1 VDAVIKV
8 GGSLAETPEVL
19 RSLCVE
25 LYQIAK
31 EYAFVVV
38 PGGGRFADAVREFDK
53 KYTLPSVVSHRMAI
67 LAMDQYGLLLSHLIP
82 ESCCFN
88 GFKEV
93 KSIKEDKKVPV
104 FLPSKLMFH
113 DDSLEASW
121 DVTSDSIA
129 AYIAH
134 RLDAERVIL
143 VTDVNGVF
151 TKDPKKFGDAK
162 LMSEVSVK
170 ELLSYTKR
178 TSVDKFLPKYLSKN
192 PIDCY
197 VVNGKHPERIKAVLS
212 GRKTI
217 CTQIVAD
224 AYTHDLKING

>member
-8 GGSLAETPEVL
+8 GGSLAENPEVL
-19 RSLCVE
+19 RALCVE
-25 LYQIAK
+25 LCHIAK
-31 EYAFVVV
+31 EYVFVVV
-38 PGGGRFADAVREFDK
+38 PGGGGFADVVRKFDK

-67 LAMDQYGLLLSHLIP
+67 LAMDQYGYLLSHLIP

-93 KSIKEDKKVPV
+93 KSIREVKKVPV

-121 DVTSDSIA
+121 DVTSDSISA
-129 AYIAH
+129 CIAH
-134 RLDAERVIL
+134 RLDAKRVIL
-143 VTDVNGVF
+143 ITDVNGVF

-162 LMSEVSVK
+162 LMSEIPVMK
-170 ELLSYTKR
+170 LLSYAGR
-178 TSVDKFLPKYLSKN
+178 TSVDKFLPKYLSQN

-224 AYTHDLKING
+224 ACV

>member
-1 VDAVIKV
+1 MDAVIKV

-19 RSLCVE
+19 RALCVE
-25 LYQIAK
+25 LCQIAK

-38 PGGGRFADAVREFDK
+38 PGGASFADAVREFDK
-53 KYTLPSVVSHRMAI
+53 KYTLPPVVSHRMAI
-67 LAMDQYGLLLSHLIP
+67 LAMDQYGLVLSHLIP
-82 ESCCFN
+82 ESCCLN

-93 KSIKEDKKVPV
+93 KSIREAKKVPV

-113 DDSLEASW
+113 DDPLEASW

-129 AYIAH
+129 SYIAR
-134 RLDAERVIL
+134 RLQAEQVIL

-151 TKDPKKFGDAK
+151 TKDPKKFADAK
-162 LMSEVSVK
+162 LMSKVSVR
-170 ELLSYTKR
+170 ELLSYSER

-192 PIDCY
+192 PINCY

-217 CTQIVAD
+217 CTRIVAD
-224 AYTHDLKING
+224 ACV

>member
-1 VDAVIKV
+1 MDAVIKV
-8 GGSLAETPEVL
+8 GGSLAQTPAVL
-19 RSLCVE
+19 RALCVE
-25 LYQIAK
+25 LCQIAK

-38 PGGGRFADAVREFDK
+38 PGGARFADAVREFDK
-53 KYTLPSVVSHRMAI
+53 KYALPPVVAHRMAI
-67 LAMDQYGLLLSHLIP
+67 LAMDQYGLVLSHLIP
-82 ESCCFN
+82 ESCCLN

-93 KSIKEDKKVPV
+93 TSIREAKKVPV

-134 RLDAERVIL
+134 RLQAKRVIL

-151 TKDPKKFGDAK
+151 TKDPKKFVDAK
-162 LMSEVSVK
+162 LMSEVSVR
-170 ELLSYTKR
+170 ELLSYAER

-197 VVNGKHPERIKAVLS
+197 VVNGKHPERIRAVLS

-217 CTQIVAD
+217 CTRVVAD
-224 AYTHDLKING
+224 ACV